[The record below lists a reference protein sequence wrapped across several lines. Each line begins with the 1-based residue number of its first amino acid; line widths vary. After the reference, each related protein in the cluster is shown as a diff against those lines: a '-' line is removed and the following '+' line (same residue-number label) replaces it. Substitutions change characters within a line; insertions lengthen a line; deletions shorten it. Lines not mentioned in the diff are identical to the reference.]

1 MPWDIYDVSVPASAV
16 AQDLAVGRV
25 WRSGVA
31 ILRMGVYAPDAANPT
46 NINFYMGRALIIG
59 PNGRKNGVQWAA
71 GNDDKTLAQIAQQ
84 NVPGE
89 TNVLN
94 VANAAVSA
102 QTFTVVVE
110 YE

>member
-1 MPWDIYDVSVPASAV
+1 MPWDIFDVSVPANAV
-16 AQDLAVGRV
+16 VTDLAVGRV

-31 ILRMGVYAPDAANPT
+31 ILRFGIYAPDAANPT
-46 NINFYMGRALIIG
+46 NINLFMGRALILG

-71 GNDDKTLAQIAQQ
+71 GNDDKTLSQIGQV

-89 TNVLN
+89 TNVCN
-94 VANAAVSA
+94 VINSAVSA